1 MVFGRTDKQSFG
13 KVFTIEQDQLLQPG
27 ATGRK
32 QSFMVQKTPQKPR
45 PKKLRIAL
53 AQLNPIVGDLKGN
66 AELAQDTYKDAQK
79 AACDL
84 IVFTELFI
92 TGYPPEDL
100 ILKPSFQQG
109 AMQAIK
115 ALAKRTK
122 NEETA
127 ILIGTPWREKNKLYN
142 ALALLENGKVKQL
155 IFKRDL
161 PNYSVFDEKRVF
173 DAGPLPDPIE
183 INGVKLGAPIC
194 EDIWSNGKICQHLEH
209 QGAQILVVPNGS
221 PFSVHKRAARTKIV
235 TQRIKETGLPL
246 LYVNQVGGQDELVF
260 DGASF
265 VRNKDQSVA
274 LQGPDFASALIIS
287 NWTRNDKN
295 WICEKAEKQKW
306 SEGDGA
312 TYAALVLGLRDYVQ
326 KNGFPGVVLG
336 LSGGVD
342 SAICAAIAVDA
353 LGPSRVYCVMLPYH
367 YTSDESLKDAKDCAD
382 ALGVPYDILPIE
394 KPVTGFLQEL
404 HPLFEGYK
412 KDVTEEN
419 LQSRTRGVMLMA
431 ISNKFNLML
440 VTTGNKSEMS
450 VGYATIYGDMNGGF
464 NPIKD
469 VYKMD
474 VFALCR
480 WRNENRPQGALGP
493 DGVVIPPNIITKP
506 PSAELREDQ
515 RDDDS
520 LPPYEILD
528 DILSSLV
535 EKEMSVADIIDKG
548 HDKTIV
554 KKIEHL
560 LYIAEYKRRQAAP
573 GIKITSRNFGRD
585 RRYPITNKF
594 RDPV

>member
-1 MVFGRTDKQSFG
+1 MG
-13 KVFTIEQDQLLQPG
+13 KVFTIDEDQLLRPD
-27 ATGRK
+27 ATGPK
-32 QSFMVQKTPQKPR
+32 QSFMAHKTPR
-45 PKKLRIAL
+45 KLHIAL
-53 AQLNPIVGDLKGN
+53 AQLNPTVGDLDGN
-66 AELAQDTYKDAQK
+66 AKQAKKAFKEAQK
-79 AACDL
+79 ASCDL
-84 IVFTELFI
+84 VVFTELFI

-100 ILKPSFQQG
+100 ILKPSFQKA
-109 AMQAIK
+109 AMDAIK
-115 ALAKRTK
+115 TLAKLTK
-122 NEETA
+122 DSETMM
-127 ILIGTPWREKNKLYN
+127 LIGTPWREDNKLYN
-142 ALALLENGKVKQL
+142 AVALLADGKVKQL
-155 IFKRDL
+155 VFKRDL

-173 DAGPLPDPIE
+173 DTGPLPEPIE
-183 INGVKLGAPIC
+183 IKGVKLGTPIC
-194 EDIWSNGKICQHLEH
+194 EDIWSNGDICGHLAK

-221 PFSVHKRAARTKIV
+221 PFSADKQVARQQIAE
-235 TQRIKETGLPL
+235 QRIKETGLPL

-260 DGASF
+260 DGGSF
-265 VRNKDQSVA
+265 IRNADQSLA
-274 LQGPDFASALIIS
+274 LQGPDFAPALLIS
-287 NWTRNDKN
+287 NWTRSGKDWVCEEADKQSWAN
-295 WICEKAEKQKW
+295 G
-306 SEGDGA
+306 EGA
-312 TYAALVLGLRDYVQ
+312 IYAALVLGLRDYVE

-367 YTSDESLKDAKDCAD
+367 YTSDESLKDAQDCAK
-382 ALGVPYDILPIE
+382 ALDVPYDALPIE

-404 HPLFEGYK
+404 APLVK
-412 KDVTEEN
+412 DHKTDVTEEN

-469 VYKMD
+469 VYKMQ

-480 WRNENRPQGALGP
+480 WRNKHRPKGALGP
-493 DGVVIPPNIITKP
+493 DGIVIPQNIITKP

-520 LPPYEILD
+520 LPPYEVLD
-528 DILSSLV
+528 DILEGLV
-535 EKEMSVADIIDKG
+535 EREMSVAEIIDKG
-548 HDKTIV
+548 HDKDVV

>member
-1 MVFGRTDKQSFG
+1 MA
-13 KVFTIEQDQLLQPG
+13 P
-27 ATGRK
+27 
-32 QSFMVQKTPQKPR
+32 KTPHILR
-45 PKKLRIAL
+45 PKKLKIAL
-53 AQLNPIVGDLKGN
+53 AQLNPTVGDINGN
-66 AELAQDTYKDAQK
+66 AKRANDAFKDAQQ
-79 AACDL
+79 ADCDL
-84 IVFTELFI
+84 LVFTELFI

-100 ILKPSFQQG
+100 ILKPSFQRA
-109 AMQAIK
+109 AMDAIK
-115 ALAKRTK
+115 TLAKATRGLD
-122 NEETA
+122 TA
-127 ILIGTPWREKNKLYN
+127 ILIGTPWLTKNKLYN
-142 ALALLENGKVKQL
+142 ALALLADGKISQL
-155 IFKRDL
+155 VMKRDL

-173 DAGPLPDPIE
+173 ERGPLPEPIE
-183 INGVKLGAPIC
+183 VKGIKLGTPIC
-194 EDIWSNGKICQHLEH
+194 EDIWSNGDICRHLAK

-221 PFSVHKRAARTKIV
+221 PFSVQKRAARKRIV
-235 TQRIKETGLPL
+235 AQRIKETGLPL

-265 VRNKDQSVA
+265 ICNKDQSIA
-274 LQGPDFASALIIS
+274 LQGPDFAPALIIS
-287 NWTRNDKN
+287 NWTRNDN
-295 WICEKAEKQKW
+295 DWTCDKAEPQNW
-306 SEGDGA
+306 SSGEA
-312 TYAALVLGLRDYVQ
+312 AIYAALVLGLRDYVE
-326 KNGFPGVVLG
+326 KHGFPGVVLG

-367 YTSDESLKDAKDCAD
+367 YTSDESLKDAKDCAE
-382 ALGVPYDILPIE
+382 ALDVPYDTLPIE

-404 HPLFEGYK
+404 APLFK
-412 KDVTEEN
+412 DHKADVTEEN

-469 VYKMD
+469 VYKVQ
-474 VFALCR
+474 VFDLCR
-480 WRNENRPQGALGP
+480 WRNEHKPAGALGP

-520 LPPYEILD
+520 LPPYEVLD
-528 DILSSLV
+528 DILQGLV
-535 EKEMSVADIIDKG
+535 EREMSVADIVGKG
-548 HDKTIV
+548 HDEQMV

-585 RRYPITNKF
+585 RRYPITNRF

>member
-1 MVFGRTDKQSFG
+1 MSNN
-13 KVFTIEQDQLLQPG
+13 
-27 ATGRK
+27 
-32 QSFMVQKTPQKPR
+32 TPD
-45 PKKLRIAL
+45 KLRITL
-53 AQLNPIVGDLKGN
+53 AQLNPVVGDIAGN
-66 AELAQDTYKDAQK
+66 GELAKTAYGEAQK
-79 AACDL
+79 AKSDL
-84 IVFTELFI
+84 LVFPELFI
-92 TGYPPEDL
+92 IGYPPEDL
-100 ILKPSFQQG
+100 VLKPALQHA
-109 AMQAIK
+109 AMNAIK
-115 ALAKRTK
+115 KLATLTK
-122 NEETA
+122 SSETA
-127 ILIGTPWREKNKLYN
+127 MLIGTPWLENEKLYN
-142 ALALLENGKVKQL
+142 AVALLAKGEVAQL

-173 DAGPLPDPIE
+173 AAGPLPDPVTVK
-183 INGVKLGAPIC
+183 GVKLGVPIC
-194 EDIWSNGKICQHLEH
+194 EDIWSDGTICQHLADH
-209 QGAQILVVPNGS
+209 GAQILVVPNGS
-221 PFSVHKRAARTKIV
+221 PFSTHKRAARINIV
-235 TQRIKETGLPL
+235 EQRIKQTGLPL

-265 VRNKDQSVA
+265 VQNTDLSFPLKS
-274 LQGPDFASALIIS
+274 PCFKPHINTT
-287 NWTRNDKN
+287 NWRKTSKG
-295 WICEKAEKQKW
+295 WSCEKAEMARW
-306 SEGDGA
+306 PAPDEAVYS
-312 TYAALVLGLRDYVQ
+312 ALVLGLRDYVQ

-367 YTSDESLKDAKDCAD
+367 YTSQESLTDAKECAD
-382 ALGVPYDILPIE
+382 ALGVPYDTLPIE
-394 KPVTGFLQEL
+394 KPVTGFLDEL
-404 HPLFEGYK
+404 APLFK
-412 KDVTEEN
+412 DHKQDVTEEN

-469 VYKMD
+469 VYKMQ
-474 VFALCR
+474 VFDLCR
-480 WRNENRPQGALGP
+480 WRNEHKPAGALGP

-520 LPPYEILD
+520 LPPYEVLD
-528 DILSSLV
+528 DILQGLV
-535 EKEMSVADIIDKG
+535 EREMSVADIVGKG
-548 HDKTIV
+548 HDEQMV

-585 RRYPITNKF
+585 RRYPITNRF

>member
-1 MVFGRTDKQSFG
+1 M
-13 KVFTIEQDQLLQPG
+13 
-27 ATGRK
+27 AHN
-32 QSFMVQKTPQKPR
+32 TPR
-45 PKKLRIAL
+45 KLRIAL
-53 AQLNPIVGDLKGN
+53 AQLNPTVGDLEGN
-66 AELAQDTYKDAQK
+66 AKQAIKAFDEAQNAS
-79 AACDL
+79 CDL
-84 IVFTELFI
+84 VVFTELFI

-100 ILKPSFQQG
+100 ILKPSFQSA
-109 AMQAIK
+109 AMDAIK
-115 ALAKRTK
+115 SLAKLTK
-122 NEETA
+122 DSETA
-127 ILIGTPWREKNKLYN
+127 ILIGTPWHEDNKLYN
-142 ALALLENGKVKQL
+142 AVALLADGKVKQL

-173 DAGPLPDPIE
+173 GAGPLPEPID
-183 INGVKLGAPIC
+183 IHGIKLGTPIC
-194 EDIWSNGKICQHLEH
+194 EDIWSNGDICRHLAR
-209 QGAQILVVPNGS
+209 QGAQILIVPNGS
-221 PFSVHKRAARTKIV
+221 PFSVDKQAARQQVVK
-235 TQRIKETGLPL
+235 QRIKETGLPL

-265 VRNKDQSVA
+265 ICNNDQSIA
-274 LQGPDFASALIIS
+274 LQGPDFAPALLIS
-287 NWTRNDKN
+287 NWTKN
-295 WICEKAEKQKW
+295 EEHWVCEKADKDSW
-306 SEGDGA
+306 ANGDGA
-312 TYAALVLGLRDYVQ
+312 TYAALVLGLRDYVE

-367 YTSDESLKDAKDCAD
+367 YTSDESLKDAKECAK
-382 ALGVPYDILPIE
+382 ALDVPYDTLPIE
-394 KPVTGFLQEL
+394 KPVSGFLEEL
-404 HPLFEGYK
+404 APLFK
-412 KDVTEEN
+412 DHKTDVTEEN

-469 VYKMD
+469 VYKMQ

-480 WRNENRPQGALGP
+480 WRNEHKPQGALGP
-493 DGVVIPPNIITKP
+493 DGLVIPQNIITKP

-535 EKEMSVADIIDKG
+535 EKEMSVTDIIGKG
-548 HDKTIV
+548 HDKDVV